1 VEIRTSSQR
10 KDRKRRGSAF
20 YSRNRGLRRQMEW
33 ITEKDRVVR
42 IILRARQQ
50 NVKYKKTIKAATS
63 DRMCYDNRN
72 LHREIYAGVA
82 EEE

>member
-1 VEIRTSSQR
+1 
-10 KDRKRRGSAF
+10 
-20 YSRNRGLRRQMEW
+20 MEW
-33 ITEKDRVVR
+33 ITEKDQVVR

-50 NVKYKKTIKAATS
+50 NVKYKKTIKASTS

-72 LHREIYAGVA
+72 LHRERYAGVA